1 MKNGHTIIYKVN
13 KKELKTMQNEL
24 QLGKSLASR
33 IGWTVLEVTCASSM
47 EIHETKRVIGS
58 MQTTLN

>member
-1 MKNGHTIIYKVN
+1 MKNGHIITYKVN

-24 QLGKSLASR
+24 QLSKSLASR
-33 IGWTVLEVTCASSM
+33 IGWTDLEETCASPM

-58 MQTTLN
+58 MQMTLN